1 MRAIK
6 IFVIVS
12 ALLLLAGLGVLVATA
27 LQSSPAKTPPP
38 PATLEETIA
47 LPPGTKVTRMTGMGT
62 SGVALLARQEDGDA
76 QLLLF
81 SAQGK
86 LQRRIRLTPAPPAGP
101 SADHSQGN

>member
-27 LQSSPAKTPPP
+27 LQRSPAKP
-38 PATLEETIA
+38 PASPAIVEETIS
-47 LPPGTKVTRMTGMGT
+47 LPSGSKVTRMTGMGT
-62 SGVALLARQEDGDA
+62 SGVALLARQEDGGA

-81 SAQGK
+81 SAHGQ
-86 LQRRIRLTPAPPAGP
+86 LQRRIRLTPASPTVP